1 MKERIIV
8 GSCKFLILM
17 PIINQSPTIYIKF
30 ATTNEAGAS
39 IQKGPSAAMLIS
51 HSRGTCLIVMDSITL
66 SAFL

>member
-1 MKERIIV
+1 
-8 GSCKFLILM
+8 M
-17 PIINQSPTIYIKF
+17 PIINHSPTIYIKF

-39 IQKGPSAAMLIS
+39 IQKGPSAAMLIL